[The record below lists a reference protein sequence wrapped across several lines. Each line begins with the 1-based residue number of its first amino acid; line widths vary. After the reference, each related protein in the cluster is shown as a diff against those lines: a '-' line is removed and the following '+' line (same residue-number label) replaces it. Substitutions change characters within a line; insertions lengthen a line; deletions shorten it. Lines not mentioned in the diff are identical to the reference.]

1 MFPSRITGHSF
12 SPEMPP
18 RWMMPS
24 TPATICST
32 AGISESSVRS
42 TSSPSRAG
50 ASATRSERRKIGYRP
65 RKVSRSERPMPPPA
79 PVIRTRFIRF
89 LLGVYSRLHQKSPLS
104 INGSGNPPARS
115 SFCNVGASKSAI
127 PTMFRVAAIEQVES
141 RKQLPPQAGR
151 ESVARRAA
159 ESQSVLGLAQWRCRR
174 NIPSAGLSDD
184 LHDFDFRAL
193 MPCARACGA
202 PKRSA
207 LDTRCE
213 RFR

>member
-89 LLGVYSRLHQKSPLS
+89 LLGVHSRLHQKSPPIDKRL
-104 INGSGNPPARS
+104 G
-115 SFCNVGASKSAI
+115 KSADSFI
-127 PTMFRVAAIEQVES
+127 LLQCRGVKIGNSHNVSGCSDRASGEQEAIATSGRSGKCCAA
-141 RKQLPPQAGR
+141 
-151 ESVARRAA
+151 
-159 ESQSVLGLAQWRCRR
+159 CRGKPIGPR
-174 NIPSAGLSDD
+174 
-184 LHDFDFRAL
+184 
-193 MPCARACGA
+193 ARAMA
-202 PKRSA
+202 VSTQHPKRGV
-207 LDTRCE
+207 E
-213 RFR
+213 RRPP